1 MNETETI
8 FGLHASIALLTNPE
22 RKIVKINCTNE
33 FYKNYAKLLKKFN
46 PKIINILDRKIINNK
61 LDNNIHQGIFVISEK
76 RKMKSLD
83 SLQSNEEI
91 ILMLDSLNDSQNV
104 GSILR
109 TAFLF
114 GVKSVIFNKDNSFKI
129 NPFLIKAASG
139 AYEGINLIEATNLV
153 RSIEILKKKGYWI
166 VGLDINSKK
175 NLNEIPKKT
184 NKVFV
189 FGSEKKGIR
198 KLILKNCDFL
208 AKINLPKKNN
218 IIDSLNVSNSVAI
231 VLNKFQ

>member
-1 MNETETI
+1 MSKTETI

-22 RKIVKINCTNE
+22 RKVVQINCTNE
-33 FYKNYAKLLKKFN
+33 FFKNYAKLLKKFN
-46 PKIINILDRKIINNK
+46 PKIINILDRKVINNK
-61 LDNNIHQGIFVISEK
+61 LDNNIHQGIFVVSEK
-76 RKMKSLD
+76 RKMKNLD
-83 SLQSNEEI
+83 SLESNEEI
-91 ILMLDSLNDSQNV
+91 VLMLDSLNDSQNV

-114 GVKSVIFNKDNSFKI
+114 GVRSVIFNKDNSFKI

-166 VGLDINSKK
+166 VGLDINSKN
-175 NLNEIPKKT
+175 NLEEIPKKT

-198 KLILKNCDFL
+198 KLILNNCDFL
-208 AKINLPKKNN
+208 AKIDLPKKNN